1 MPLCPVH
8 QVSMNLKTN
17 SKTGEAFYGCPKF
30 PHCRQTKN
38 VGSLT
43 GELSG
48 TGVGAKSRRL
58 IPGQFVVARHWGFGK
73 LISVGRKEAEV
84 EFFSSPEEPTEIEVF
99 QKKLVRPG
107 DPKHSICTYKEED
120 EWRLGRIT
128 SVNLPEEKVVVH
140 PLQDDRALTQ
150 VSLDDVFIRYRK
162 ASTNSRHVLQ
172 LVKQKVIHPPRY
184 ALSRH
189 NFVQKVLD
197 FRSKTRGISGLSS
210 ARVMLHPH
218 QAEIV
223 SRVLHDP
230 IQRYLLADEVGLG
243 KTIEAGS
250 IVRQFLLDHPSDR
263 KQVEFLVPPLL
274 ANQWESELTEKFGFK
289 SHEFVVSKQG
299 TWKPNPS
306 INFLVVDEAHHL
318 AAHAFSSDEQE
329 HQKYLWLQTACSDA
343 DRVLLLSATP
353 LLHNEDAFLS
363 MLHLLDPELY
373 PLEDLEIFKER
384 VRNRQDLAKR
394 FFAFRENSSPLT
406 LKINTKHFL
415 EMFSNDE
422 DLVADLK
429 ELLNLLDA
437 KDGNSSDFI
446 PLIQK
451 IRHHIGETYK
461 LHRRVLRTRRGSDI
475 AKNFPVRGR
484 VKPTVIY
491 DESHHGALIETWMNE
506 WVTKMMLTRERDLQ
520 AQKIL
525 LELLNNWQTAPTVF
539 SEFIK
544 KEIINKFT
552 DQTSGG
558 FCLNEEEK
566 ELLESLCNHLD
577 RRQEDWVSHVLD
589 NLPELEEGEKAIV
602 FCGDT
607 KTALLLSENLQRV
620 GRFDSALYV
629 DKRFNEVNVEEEV
642 ERFKTSSYCQYL
654 ICDHTAEEGR
664 NFQYADVAV
673 HINLPW
679 NPNRIEQRIGRI
691 DRFSIGQPVKSFVF
705 VDRDS
710 LSEQW
715 LKLLVEGYGVFND
728 SIATLQQVIAGT
740 VEELIREIFTG
751 GIDEITHGVEG
762 LREKL
767 KAERQ
772 EILEIESLESIEEE
786 SRETLGM
793 FEQLLSLEEKSE
805 DLEEVVTRW
814 LTSGSDNSSGI
825 GLERLI
831 ATNPKF
837 MWFELTD
844 NLKMPKKSV
853 EYFLKNYL
861 DEEPAVFDREAACK
875 NASGMLMRPG
885 NDFFDAVFDLTT
897 TEDLGQTYGFIRS
910 SDQVTEPLFVL
921 RFVFTVISTTREK
934 FRVYEFE
941 NSQVDALVRKMD
953 DFFPPMTFEI
963 LFNSDGSP
971 LSKTVEELVKKAYGE
986 VDGDKSIREINEIE
1000 EICNQFGLSWES
1012 LWEKSYWHAQSL
1024 AFEYQDLN
1032 RIKFEAQKKAE
1043 NRFTTQIQQIR
1054 LRLTDETEERSR
1066 QVFEKELALLEK
1078 FSNVSREII
1087 ETIEPQLELVG
1098 FTYLQPSQ
1106 S

>member
-1 MPLCPVH
+1 MPLCPIH
-8 QVSMNLKTN
+8 EIPMDLKTN
-17 SKTGEAFYGCPKF
+17 RKTGEAFYGCPKF
-30 PHCRQTKN
+30 PNCRQTEN
-38 VGSLT
+38 SNFQPSISTSQSL
-43 GELSG
+43 EL
-48 TGVGAKSRRL
+48 
-58 IPGQFVVARHWGFGK
+58 GQFVFARHWGFGK
-73 LISVGRKEAEV
+73 VASVSRREVEV
-84 EFFSSPEEPTEIEVF
+84 EFFSSPEEPVETEF
-99 QKKLVRPG
+99 FSKRLVRPR
-107 DPKHSICTYKEED
+107 DPTHRICSYKEED
-120 EWRLGRIT
+120 EWRLGKII
-128 SVNLPEEKVVVH
+128 SVDLPEEKVVVH
-140 PLQDDRALTQ
+140 PLQDERALTQ
-150 VSLDDVFIRYRK
+150 VSLDDVFIRYRR
-162 ASTNSRHVLQ
+162 ASTNSRYVLQ
-172 LVKQKVIHPPRY
+172 LIKQKVIRSPLY
-184 ALSRH
+184 ALSRQ

-274 ANQWESELTEKFGFK
+274 ANQWESELKEKFNFK
-289 SHEFVVSKQG
+289 SDEFVVSKQG
-299 TWKPNPS
+299 AWKPNDS

-329 HQKYLWLQTACSDA
+329 RQNYRWLKTACTDA

-353 LLHNEDAFLS
+353 LLHNEDAFLGL
-363 MLHLLDPELY
+363 LHLLDPELY
-373 PLEDLEIFKER
+373 PLENSEIFKES

-406 LKINTKHFL
+406 LKINAKHFL

-484 VKPTVIY
+484 AKPTVIY
-491 DESHHGALIETWMNE
+491 DESHHGGLIETWMNE
-506 WVTKMMLTRERDLQ
+506 WVTKMMLTREGDLQ

-525 LELLNNWQTAPTVF
+525 LELLNNWQTAPKVF

-544 KEIINKFT
+544 KEIINKFR

-558 FCLNEEEK
+558 FFLNEEEK
-566 ELLESLCNHLD
+566 ELLESLCDLLD
-577 RRQEDWVSHVLD
+577 RRQKDWVSHVLE
-589 NLPELEEGEKAIV
+589 NLPELKEEEKAIV

-607 KTALLLSENLQRV
+607 KTALLLSENLQEI

-629 DKRFNEVNVEEEV
+629 DKRFNEIDVEEEV

-691 DRFSIGQPVKSFVF
+691 DRFSIGEPVKSFVF

-710 LSEQW
+710 ISEQW
-715 LKLLVEGYGVFND
+715 LKFLVEGYGVFND
-728 SIATLQQVIAGT
+728 SIATLQQVIGST
-740 VEELIREIFTG
+740 VNELIGELFKG
-751 GIDEITHGVEG
+751 GIDEITYSIEG

-767 KAERQ
+767 DTERQ
-772 EILEIESLESIEEE
+772 EIFEIESLESIEEE
-786 SRETLGM
+786 SRETRGM

-805 DLEEVVTRW
+805 ELEEAVTRW

-825 GLERLI
+825 GLERMSS
-831 ATNPKF
+831 TGKF
-837 MWFELTD
+837 IWFELTD
-844 NLKMPKKSV
+844 NLKMPKEQV
-853 EYFLKNYL
+853 EYFLKHYL

-885 NDFFDAVFDLTT
+885 NESF
-897 TEDLGQTYGFIRS
+897 EM
-910 SDQVTEPLFVL
+910 
-921 RFVFTVISTTREK
+921 
-934 FRVYEFE
+934 VYY
-941 NSQVDALVRKMD
+941 
-953 DFFPPMTFEI
+953 
-963 LFNSDGSP
+963 NSDGKISTMCGNGGRCAMHYSSHNGISSNNSNFLACDGLHNGEVSNDYVRISLQNVEGFKLINDDVFMDTGSP
-971 LSKTVEELVKKAYGE
+971 HIVKILKNIFDIDILKISQDIQKSENFKSTGVNVNFVSIINDKTIQIRTYERGVEDETLSCGTGAVAAALTLSIVSKSDIKKVLVKTKG
-986 VDGDKSIREINEIE
+986 GDLFVEFKKDNNNFYDIY
-1000 EICNQFGLSWES
+1000 LSGKVKKVFS
-1012 LWEKSYWHAQSL
+1012 GNIDYEK
-1024 AFEYQDLN
+1024 N
-1032 RIKFEAQKKAE
+1032 
-1043 NRFTTQIQQIR
+1043 
-1054 LRLTDETEERSR
+1054 
-1066 QVFEKELALLEK
+1066 
-1078 FSNVSREII
+1078 
-1087 ETIEPQLELVG
+1087 
-1098 FTYLQPSQ
+1098 
-1106 S
+1106 